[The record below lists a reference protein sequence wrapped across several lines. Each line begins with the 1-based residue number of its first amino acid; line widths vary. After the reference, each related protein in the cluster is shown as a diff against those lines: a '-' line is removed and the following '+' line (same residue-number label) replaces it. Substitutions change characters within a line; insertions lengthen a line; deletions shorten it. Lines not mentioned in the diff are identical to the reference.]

1 MEAKVKGGGLGGQL
15 DAVKYGIAR
24 ALQKQ
29 DPAHRAVLKRGP
41 CRLRLSCG
49 CLG

>member
-29 DPAHRAVLKRGP
+29 DPAHRAVLKRGSRWLLF
-41 CRLRLSCG
+41 CSG

>member
-24 ALQKQ
+24 ALKKQ
-29 DPAHRAVLKRGP
+29 DPAHRVVLKRGSP
-41 CRLRLSCG
+41 WLPFCSG